1 MVGFRDIRGQYHEAV
16 RIILAAGAAIAA
28 LAIGV
33 PIAAHP
39 EHATTENVRE
49 TKTVTKDGDKTI
61 EIHKIVKGTRPTARK
76 SRRRPWFRIS
86 VAARQKSVA
95 QTGEGDKNVNKIVLC
110 ADKGESQ
117 AQWDKTLHDALT
129 RLEANNDMPADGKAR
144 SWPTF
149 ATRSPRTANSRV
161 LGDKGVRG

>member
-1 MVGFRDIRGQYHEAV
+1 MKQY

-61 EIHKIVKGTRPTARK
+61 EIHKVVKGNKADGTEVDETNFVSNCGGGRK
-76 SRRRPWFRIS
+76 FE
-86 VAARQKSVA
+86 SVA
-95 QTGEGDKNVNKIVLC
+95 QTGEGDKKNVNKIVLC
-110 ADKGESQ
+110 SDKDESQ
-117 AQWDKTLHDALT
+117 AQWDKTLRDALA
-129 RLEANNDMPADGKAR
+129 RIEANKDMPSEGKAKIMADLR
-144 SWPTF
+144 NEI
-149 ATRSPRTANSRV
+149 AKN
-161 LGDKGVRG
+161 GK